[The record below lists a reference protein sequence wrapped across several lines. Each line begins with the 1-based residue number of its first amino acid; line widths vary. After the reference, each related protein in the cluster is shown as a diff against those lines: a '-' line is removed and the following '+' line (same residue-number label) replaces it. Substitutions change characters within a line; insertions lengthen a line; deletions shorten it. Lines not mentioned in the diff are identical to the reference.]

1 MKTPALA
8 ALLGGFLLAGCAVRP
23 PTGPTILAIPPE
35 GKNLA
40 QFQQEEAGCRN
51 YAFNQIGITP
61 AQGANQAAVGSAVAG
76 TAIGAAAGA
85 LLGAAGGA
93 AGAGAAIGA
102 GTGLLAGSAIGANN
116 AQASG
121 YALQGQLRPGL
132 RAVPGEHR
140 QPGADRGRL
149 RRALWL
155 LSGLPVRAALL
166 RPLLRRLLRS
176 GLLGAE
182 RRLRARLRHRRLCG
196 RGYRPGYGGGGTTAW
211 AGSTSAPSAASRRP
225 AADPR
230 GRREALEAA
239 PSGAPVSPR
248 PRAARGGCR
257 GR

>member
-102 GTGLLAGSAIGANN
+102 GTGLAGGLGDRREQRADLRLRAPGPV
-116 AQASG
+116 
-121 YALQGQLRPGL
+121 RPGL

-149 RRALWL
+149 RGALWL
-155 LSGLPVRAALL
+155 LSAYPTGRPYYSPYYGGYYGPGFWGPSVGL
-166 RPLLRRLLRS
+166 
-176 GLLGAE
+176 GLGFGIGGYG
-182 RRLRARLRHRRLCG
+182 G
-196 RGYRPGYGGGGTTAW
+196 RGYYGRGFGGGGTTA
-211 AGSTSAPSAASRRP
+211 
-225 AADPR
+225 
-230 GRREALEAA
+230 
-239 PSGAPVSPR
+239 
-248 PRAARGGCR
+248 
-257 GR
+257 